1 MEVESSSIS
10 TDLVQT
16 LKSLV
21 KVIYIRWLIVS
32 VLICLTHS
40 QEIRTESEKSI
51 TKPLLTSKPTS
62 LIGQKRKLSLEGHQ
76 NQDRP
81 RRPPH
86 SSPQPSRRKSDIGSS
101 SAASA
106 TVQKSAA
113 ITSSTKMEQSK
124 AQQHTNNG
132 NSLLSRL
139 QGEVKFLDRV
149 ASSGITKQM
158 EQVTISQSSPLGI
171 SIKGAAA
178 NARLSG
184 KAPSPVVVPPIPS
197 NPALIDRLAQAEN
210 SARKKRRK

>member
-1 MEVESSSIS
+1 MA
-10 TDLVQT
+10 DCLF
-16 LKSLV
+16 
-21 KVIYIRWLIVS
+21 
-32 VLICLTHS
+32 LICLTHS
-40 QEIRTESEKSI
+40 QEIRTESEKSA

-62 LIGQKRKLSLEGHQ
+62 IIGQKRKLSLEGQ
-76 NQDRP
+76 SQSQSQDRP

-86 SSPQPSRRKSDIGSS
+86 SSPHPPRRKSDIGSS
-101 SAASA
+101 TASA
-106 TVQKSAA
+106 TTVQKSAA
-113 ITSSTKMEQSK
+113 ITSSTKIEQSK
-124 AQQHTNNG
+124 VQQHTNNG

-158 EQVTISQSSPLGI
+158 EQVTISQSNPLGI

-184 KAPSPVVVPPIPS
+184 KAPSSPVVVPPIQS